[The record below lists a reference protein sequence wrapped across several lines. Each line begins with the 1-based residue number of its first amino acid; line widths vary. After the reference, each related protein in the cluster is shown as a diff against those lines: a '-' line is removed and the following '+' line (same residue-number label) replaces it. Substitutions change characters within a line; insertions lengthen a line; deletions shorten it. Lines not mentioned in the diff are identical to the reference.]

1 MVIFGVERDMGS
13 WRAPRDSQILVMSCF
28 LRWGGGYIGPLHLNS
43 YFLGIFSELQKN
55 SKCNKERSHIPL
67 IQFALMITP
76 YITMVHL
83 SKLRNRPLVHY
94 YKLKSRRIRIH
105 QFLYQCPFFCCSGSN
120 PGNHFVF
127 SCHVFLVSFCQWQ
140 VHSLSLFSWPS
151 PF

>member
-1 MVIFGVERDMGS
+1 MKGTQGFKDTGNV
-13 WRAPRDSQILVMSCF
+13 LF
-28 LRWGGGYIGPLHLNS
+28 LKMGGGYIGPLHLNS

-67 IQFALMITP
+67 IQFALMLTP
-76 YITMVHL
+76 YITMVQL
-83 SKLRNRPLVHY
+83 SKLRNQPLVHY

-127 SCHVFLVSFCQWQ
+127 SCHVFLVSFCQ
-140 VHSLSLFSWPS
+140 
-151 PF
+151 